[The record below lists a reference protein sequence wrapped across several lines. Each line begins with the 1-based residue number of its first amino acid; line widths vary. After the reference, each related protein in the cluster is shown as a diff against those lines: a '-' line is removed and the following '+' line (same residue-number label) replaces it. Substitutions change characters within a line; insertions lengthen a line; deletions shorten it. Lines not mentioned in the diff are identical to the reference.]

1 MKLTIITPVFR
12 FANLVKVSE
21 TIPANVRWLCIAD
34 ANERITDVIPTNAEL
49 VFKPVERSD
58 WGVAKVNYA
67 LNFVKDGYVYI
78 LDDDTILHPNFDVI
92 LSLNERHDFIHFN
105 QETPDGRFRVGGTV
119 KRYKI
124 DIGNFV
130 VSREAIGTTRLRNGR
145 TPDGVWAEELH
156 AKSENP
162 IYINRTFSYYN
173 YLR

>member
-12 FANLVKVSE
+12 FANLVKIAK
-21 TIPANVRWLCIAD
+21 TIPNSVRWLCIAD
-34 ANERITDVIPTNAEL
+34 ANERITDVVPTNAEL

-67 LNFVKDGYVYI
+67 LDLVKDGHVYI
-78 LDDDTILHPNFDVI
+78 LDDDTILHPNFEVI
-92 LSLNERHDFIHFN
+92 INLNERFDFVYFN
-105 QETPDGRFRVGGTV
+105 QETPNDKFRVGGV
-119 KRYKI
+119 VQRYKI

-130 VSREAIGTTRLRNGR
+130 VSRAVIGDTYLKNGK
-145 TPDGVWAEELH
+145 TPDGVWAEELY

-162 IYINRTFSYYN
+162 IYINKTFSYYN